1 MLKTPFCRKKLLKN
15 PATQPHTQRH
25 RHVLCFSY
33 KKKFDQSGNR
43 SFFSKMGRS
52 LKSLLNMSMRVTLL
66 CCSLLH
72 VLETRPQILPDTQR
86 ENKVSVW
93 EMLYIVELLK
103 TISTFK
109 QKAIPAL
116 TAVSYRSKTNMI
128 LTLKSAVWIL
138 CNETGRVQ
146 TDFNYSLFQ

>member
-1 MLKTPFCRKKLLKN
+1 
-15 PATQPHTQRH
+15 
-25 RHVLCFSY
+25 
-33 KKKFDQSGNR
+33 
-43 SFFSKMGRS
+43 MGRS

-72 VLETRPQILPDTQR
+72 VLETRPQILPDTIR

-109 QKAIPAL
+109 QKAIPVL
-116 TAVSYRSKTNMI
+116 TA
-128 LTLKSAVWIL
+128 A
-138 CNETGRVQ
+138 
-146 TDFNYSLFQ
+146 